1 LAHLLSLL
9 RQVQELVRAPVR
21 PVVPAVERVL
31 EPVVLEP
38 AVLEPVV
45 VLQQQVPELVL
56 QQQVPGLQPQVSLW
70 AVSLLL
76 LLLARL

>member
-1 LAHLLSLL
+1 
-9 RQVQELVRAPVR
+9 
-21 PVVPAVERVL
+21 
-31 EPVVLEP
+31 
-38 AVLEPVV
+38 
-45 VLQQQVPELVL
+45 VPELVL